1 MMDRRDFCC
10 LCGKGQEQARLIAGL
25 FGAICADCVDLCVDI
40 AAGEGDR
47 TLPREPRI
55 VATDREEP
63 SLRHVPKP
71 KQIAAIL
78 DQHCIGQERAKRALA
93 VAVYNHYKRT
103 LDPRPYDG
111 IEVQKSNVLLIGPTG
126 TGKTLLAQTLA
137 AALDVPFAIADATA
151 LTEAGYVG
159 EDVEH
164 VLLRLLNAAD
174 NIDASRSVELAERGI
189 VYIDEIDKIGRKSE
203 NPSITRDVSGEG
215 VQQALLKL
223 LEGTVAH
230 VPMGGRKNPMGE
242 MIPVDTRNIL
252 FICAGAFEGLEETIS
267 RRVAGRQLG
276 FRSDGGKAP
285 PPTLADVTQEDLLR
299 YGLIPEFI
307 GRVPVVATLD
317 PLDEDAMVRVL
328 TEPRSALVKQYRKML
343 QLDGVDLAIDP
354 GALREIAAEAMRR
367 KTGARALRGILEKI
381 LTDVMYEVPTDLSI
395 RRVVIPKG
403 ILEGRPPIFLTAE
416 EARMTG

>member
-1 MMDRRDFCC
+1 MTDRRDFCC

-25 FGAICADCVDLCVDI
+25 FGAICTDCVDLCVDI
-40 AAGEGDR
+40 VTGEEDQ
-47 TLPREPRI
+47 LPREPRI
-55 VATDREEP
+55 VALDRDEP
-63 SLRHVPKP
+63 SLRQVPKP
-71 KQIAAIL
+71 KQIAALL
-78 DQHCIGQERAKRALA
+78 DQHCIGQDRAKRVLS

-137 AALDVPFAIADATA
+137 NALDVPFAIADATA

-164 VLLRLLNAAD
+164 VLLRLLNAAE
-174 NIDASRSVELAERGI
+174 NIDSSRAVQLAERGI

-223 LEGTVAH
+223 LEGTIAH
-230 VPMGGRKNPMGE
+230 VPMGGRKNPMGD
-242 MIPVDTRNIL
+242 MVPVETKNIL
-252 FICAGAFEGLEETIS
+252 FICAGAFEGLEETIE
-267 RRVAGRQLG
+267 RRLVGRSLG
-276 FRSDGGKAP
+276 FRSEPGKAGQA
-285 PPTLADVTQEDLLR
+285 TLADVTQEDLLR

-317 PLDEDAMVRVL
+317 ALDEDAMVRVL
-328 TEPRSALVKQYRKML
+328 TEPRSALVKQYRKLL
-343 QLDGVDLAIDP
+343 QLDGVDLIIDP
-354 GALREIAAEAMRR
+354 IALREIAAEAIRR
-367 KTGARALRGILEKI
+367 KTGARALRGILERI
-381 LTDVMYEVPTDLSI
+381 LTDVMYEIPTDLSI
-395 RRVVIPKG
+395 RKVIIPKG
-403 ILEGRPPIFLTAE
+403 VLEGRPPVFLTADE
-416 EARMTG
+416 VRMTG